1 MIRFIHILTVN
12 VTSFEGCVIP
22 VLNNALCN
30 VPVSISDS
38 GAFLFVPLNSLKN
51 KKLYNKTHILFHYDF
66 KHIKFFNLTSK
77 SFHL

>member
-1 MIRFIHILTVN
+1 MLLMIRFIHILTVN

-51 KKLYNKTHILFHYDF
+51 KKL
-66 KHIKFFNLTSK
+66 
-77 SFHL
+77 

>member
-1 MIRFIHILTVN
+1 MLLIRFGHILTVN

-51 KKLYNKTHILFHYDF
+51 KKYRSPTKMTI
-66 KHIKFFNLTSK
+66 IFFRCL
-77 SFHL
+77 